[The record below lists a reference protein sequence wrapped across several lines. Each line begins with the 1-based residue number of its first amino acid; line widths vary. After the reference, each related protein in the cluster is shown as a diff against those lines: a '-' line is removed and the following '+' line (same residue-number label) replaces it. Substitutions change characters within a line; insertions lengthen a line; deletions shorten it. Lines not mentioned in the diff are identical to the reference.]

1 MDPVTMGATIA
12 AGKAAYDQA
21 QPLLSGAVK
30 TIQKGWELKGPNSII
45 ELTQPARND
54 FITVV
59 EDSLIGLPYTA
70 DIMQSALSLV
80 SGYYLSALTLIV
92 DIPGIDILGTLDRL
106 ATHRD
111 PMSANKFLS
120 KPTFGTES
128 FDYGL
133 PTGEYQLIAAQEA
146 LGNQHK
152 KGSSGGDQYTY
163 AKGDEVNIINDNH
176 STHTSTTTIT
186 HEAKPDRET
195 SGMTMGR
202 QNLDIMKE
210 VSNLSVG
217 KMLEVNLERNGNKAS
232 VNVMMRLMVLNTD
245 STSMKTILTVG
256 AGKND
261 FKERWYRMKAGELR
275 FIQDI
280 VFCQDLIKE
289 SRKTRINDKS
299 GFFEHMMRQQGHNAV
314 ASLTGGATLNNSSAI
329 LVFTEETAKAVEIE
343 IGGKLDN
350 FKIREKVFGYTKAML
365 MFVVN
370 RKWEHVTIYHQSI
383 ATPSEMSVREL
394 KRAAKS
400 SGADIEDILRAYTA
414 GSAPAL

>member
-1 MDPVTMGATIA
+1 MDPVTIGASIA
-12 AGKAAYDQA
+12 AGKAAYDNA

-92 DIPGIDILGTLDRL
+92 DIPGIDILGTLDKL

-111 PMSANKFLS
+111 PMSPGKFLS
-120 KPTFGTES
+120 KSTFGTES

-133 PTGEYQLIAAQEA
+133 PTGENQLIAAQEA
-146 LGNQHK
+146 LGDQHK
-152 KGSSGGDQYTY
+152 KGSTIQQGDIHAY
-163 AKGDEVNIINDNH
+163 GDIDITNNV
-176 STHTSTTTIT
+176 TTVKQ
-186 HEAKPDRET
+186 EAPKT
-195 SGMTMGR
+195 NTGMSMGR
-202 QNLDIMKE
+202 QNLDIVKE

-343 IGGKLDN
+343 VGGKLDN
-350 FKIREKVFGYTKAML
+350 FKIREKVFSYTKAML

>member
-1 MDPVTMGATIA
+1 MDPATIA
-12 AGKAAYDQA
+12 VAASAAKAAE
-21 QPLLSGAVK
+21 PLLSGAVK

-45 ELTQPARND
+45 ELSQPARND

-92 DIPGIDILGTLDRL
+92 DIPGVDVLGTLDKL

-111 PMSANKFLS
+111 PLNQAGIYMGKYG
-120 KPTFGTES
+120 FGTES
-128 FDYGL
+128 FEYGL
-133 PTGEYQLIAAQEA
+133 PTGENQLVAAMEA
-146 LGNQHK
+146 SQAQHK
-152 KGSSGGDQYTY
+152 NSGHNQSTY

-195 SGMTMGR
+195 AGMTMGR
-202 QNLDIMKE
+202 QNLDVMKE
-210 VSNLSVG
+210 ISNLSVG

-245 STSMKTILTVG
+245 SQSMKTILTVG
-256 AGKND
+256 AGKNE

-275 FIQDI
+275 FVQDI
-280 VFCQDLIKE
+280 IFCQDLIKE
-289 SRKTRINDKS
+289 ARKTRINDKS
-299 GFFEHMMRQQGHNAV
+299 GFFEHMMRQQGHNTV
-314 ASLTGGATLNNSSAI
+314 SSLSGNPSLNNASAI
-329 LVFTEETAKAVEIE
+329 LVFSEETAKAVEIE
-343 IGGKLDN
+343 MGGKLDN
-350 FKIREKVFGYTKAML
+350 FKIREEVFKYTKAML
-365 MFVVN
+365 MYVVN

-414 GSAPAL
+414 GSAPSL

>member
-92 DIPGIDILGTLDRL
+92 DIPGIDILGTLDKL

-111 PMSANKFLS
+111 PMSPGKFLGKS
-120 KPTFGTES
+120 SFGTES

-133 PTGEYQLIAAQEA
+133 ATGENQLVAAMEA
-146 LGNQHK
+146 SQAQHK
-152 KGSSGGDQYTY
+152 NSGHNQSTY

-195 SGMTMGR
+195 TGMSMGR
-202 QNLDIMKE
+202 QNLDIVKE
-210 VSNLSVG
+210 ISNLSVG

-245 STSMKTILTVG
+245 ATSMKTILTVG

-261 FKERWYRMKAGELR
+261 FKERWYRMKAGELK

-314 ASLTGGATLNNSSAI
+314 ASLTGGASLNNSSAI

-343 IGGKLDN
+343 VGGKLDN

>member
-1 MDPVTMGATIA
+1 MDPATIA
-12 AGKAAYDQA
+12 AATAAAKAAE
-21 QPLLSGAVK
+21 PLLTGAVK

-45 ELTQPARND
+45 ELSQPARND

-92 DIPGIDILGTLDRL
+92 DIPGIDVLGTLDKL

-111 PMSANKFLS
+111 VTSTVGLNLGKYG
-120 KPTFGTES
+120 FGTES
-128 FDYGL
+128 FQYGL
-133 PTGEYQLIAAQEA
+133 PVGENQLVAALEAAQS
-146 LGNQHK
+146 QHK
-152 KGSSGGDQYTY
+152 NSGHNQNTY

-176 STHTSTTTIT
+176 STHTTTSTTTIT

-195 SGMTMGR
+195 SGMSMGR

-217 KMLEVNLERNGNKAS
+217 KMLEVNLERNGNKAT

-245 STSMKTILTVG
+245 SLSMKTILTVG
-256 AGKND
+256 SGKNE

-275 FIQDI
+275 FVQDI
-280 VFCQDLIKE
+280 IFCQDLVKE
-289 SRKTRINDKS
+289 ARKTRIKDKS
-299 GFFEHMMRQQGHNAV
+299 GFFEHMMRQQGHNTVSAL
-314 ASLTGGATLNNSSAI
+314 SGNPSLNNASAI

-343 IGGKLDN
+343 MGGKLDN
-350 FKIREKVFGYTKAML
+350 FKIREEVFKYTKAML
-365 MFVVN
+365 MYVVN

-400 SGADIEDILRAYTA
+400 TGADIEDILRAYTA
-414 GSAPAL
+414 GSAPSL

>member
-1 MDPVTMGATIA
+1 MDPVTIGASIA
-12 AGKAAYDQA
+12 AGKAAYDNA

-111 PMSANKFLS
+111 PMSSNKFLS

-128 FDYGL
+128 FEYGL
-133 PTGEYQLIAAQEA
+133 PVGENQLVAAMEAAQS
-146 LGNQHK
+146 QHK
-152 KGSSGGDQYTY
+152 KGGSGGDQYTY

-202 QNLDIMKE
+202 QNLDIVKE

-299 GFFEHMMRQQGHNAV
+299 GFFEHMMRQQGRSAV

-343 IGGKLDN
+343 VGGKLDN

>member
-1 MDPVTMGATIA
+1 MDPATIA
-12 AGKAAYDQA
+12 AATAAAKAAE
-21 QPLLSGAVK
+21 PLLTGAVK

-45 ELTQPARND
+45 ELSQPARND
-54 FITVV
+54 FVTVV

-92 DIPGIDILGTLDRL
+92 DIPGIDVLGTLDKL

-111 PMSANKFLS
+111 PTSTIGLNLGKYG
-120 KPTFGTES
+120 FGTES
-128 FDYGL
+128 FEYGL
-133 PTGEYQLIAAQEA
+133 PVGENQLVAAMEAAQS
-146 LGNQHK
+146 QHK
-152 KGSSGGDQYTY
+152 KGGSGGDQYTY

-217 KMLEVNLERNGNKAS
+217 KMLEVNLERNGNKAT
-232 VNVMMRLMVLNTD
+232 VNVLMRLMVLNTD
-245 STSMKTILTVG
+245 SQSMKTILTVG
-256 AGKND
+256 SGKNE

-275 FIQDI
+275 FVQDI
-280 VFCQDLIKE
+280 IFCQDLVKE
-289 SRKTRINDKS
+289 ARKTRIKDKS
-299 GFFEHMMRQQGHNAV
+299 GFFEHMMHQQGRNGV
-314 ASLTGGATLNNSSAI
+314 STLSGNPTLNNASAI

-343 IGGKLDN
+343 MGGKLDN
-350 FKIREKVFGYTKAML
+350 FKIREEVFKYTKAML
-365 MFVVN
+365 MYVVN

-414 GSAPAL
+414 GSAPSL